1 MAWPGAVSLLLLGA
15 ISGGVCAATS
25 TTLQVSASIVAGCVI
40 SNPGGLY
47 GTLNFGTYAALS
59 TAPVSVALTGGVTL
73 QCTPGVTLSMTVDG
87 GLHNVGG
94 RRLQLTGGTA
104 QIAYQLFRD
113 AARSQSLGIAQSVN
127 VPYTDA
133 NAISL
138 PIFGYVLLPGNQPVG
153 SYSDTLQVQLS
164 Y

>member
-1 MAWPGAVSLLLLGA
+1 M
-15 ISGGVCAATS
+15 
-25 TTLQVSASIVAGCVI
+25 
-40 SNPGGLY
+40 
-47 GTLNFGTYAALS
+47 NFGTYAALS
-59 TAPVSVALTGGVTL
+59 TAPVSVALAGGVTL

-94 RRLQLTGGTA
+94 RRLQLAGGTA

>member
-47 GTLNFGTYAALS
+47 GNLNFGTYAALS

-87 GLHNVGG
+87 GLHNVENQQVIGFAQG
-94 RRLQLTGGTA
+94 VLKCLFAIGKPINIEPRLGESLL
-104 QIAYQLFRD
+104 QIDAYFWFVFSNKKSHRWR
-113 AARSQSLGIAQSVN
+113 ARLR
-127 VPYTDA
+127 
-133 NAISL
+133 
-138 PIFGYVLLPGNQPVG
+138 
-153 SYSDTLQVQLS
+153 
-164 Y
+164 

>member
-47 GTLNFGTYAALS
+47 GNLNFGTYAALS
-59 TAPVSVALTGGVTL
+59 TAP
-73 QCTPGVTLSMTVDG
+73 LSMTVDG

-94 RRLQLTGGTA
+94 RRLQLAGGTA